1 VGGRSRTTW
10 WLWAGVLSV
19 GCNTLA
25 GIDDDYVAAPDRS
38 LAGSAGSGVGAEGG
52 FHGIGGEGG
61 GEGGAAG
68 EQGAGGASGTD
79 GAGGSGGTDTPDAA
93 GGLNGLGGSGGTEIT
108 GGAGGAAPCGPNQK
122 SCENLCVEPNATFGC
137 SLTDCTPCP
146 DPAPN
151 SEVICGDNQCVA
163 RCKTGFVPV
172 GGQCVPE
179 NSVDAGGGASG
190 NGGSAGASGR
200 GGSSGRG
207 QCVVE
212 QCPSC
217 SVFRGIACCTFFRT
231 CGCSFADLFYCI

>member
-10 WLWAGVLSV
+10 WLLAGVLSV

-25 GIDDDYVAAPDRS
+25 GIDDDYVAERDPS
-38 LAGSAGSGVGAEGG
+38 LAGTRGSGVGAEGG
-52 FHGIGGEGG
+52 SDGIGGEGG
-61 GEGGAAG
+61 ASGVGGVAG
-68 EQGAGGASGTD
+68 EQGTGGTD
-79 GAGGSGGTDTPDAA
+79 GASGSGSGGTDSSDAA
-93 GGLNGLGGSGGTEIT
+93 GGLNGLGGSGGTDVS
-108 GGAGGAAPCGPNQK
+108 GGAGGAPCGPNQK
-122 SCENLCVEPNATFGC
+122 SCQNVCVEPSADFGC
-137 SLTDCTPCP
+137 SLNDCNPCP

-163 RCKTGFVPV
+163 KCKTGFVPV

-179 NSVDAGGGASG
+179 NSMDAAGGTSG
-190 NGGSAGASGR
+190 NGGSSGTGGR
-200 GGSSGRG
+200 GGSGGRG

-231 CGCSFADLFYCI
+231 CGCSFVDLFYCI